1 MDERH
6 LKYLYTALAVLFGL
20 PSLVMGGAAATML
33 LLTGLGQFGHGTLAS
48 VTVMPLWGLAGIAG
62 CLAWLWLSAG
72 FLLQGRA
79 GLHVHRL
86 WWWMLL
92 AGGLAAL
99 LPLGAGAV
107 VGHRRACRR
116 HRLVAAG
123 PVDAGAGCDAG
134 VDQTPRMTWPMEG
147 NRTHG

>member
-33 LLTGLGQFGHGTLAS
+33 LLMGLGQFGHGTLAS

-99 LPLGAGAV
+99 PPLGLALWWGIAV
-107 VGHRRACRR
+107 HAEGIGLLLLGPSMLVPAAMLVWIKRRA
-116 HRLVAAG
+116 
-123 PVDAGAGCDAG
+123 
-134 VDQTPRMTWPMEG
+134 
-147 NRTHG
+147 